1 MLSDVNTLPEKRR
14 QRLTASWAGTFR
26 EQFFARLKEEPFA
39 VLYSEIASRPNVPV
53 NVLVSLDVL
62 KAGHGW
68 SDEELYD
75 HFLYDLQV
83 RYALGYDG
91 LSDGDFEL
99 RTLYNFR
106 QRLSQYNL
114 EHGVN
119 LLAPAFA
126 AITDQQ
132 LTAFAVQT
140 GRQRMDSTQIA
151 SNILMMSRLQLLV
164 EAIHR
169 LHRLLREADRLHYA
183 ELLAPYVGETAGHYV
198 YRVKGWAANGEQLQ
212 PVAQTL
218 YALLQGMAS
227 TYSQE
232 PAYQVAQRLFD
243 EQCRVV
249 EQTAQAKANAEISAS
264 SLQSL
269 DDLEATYREKNRV
282 GYKGYVANVTE
293 TCAPE
298 NPVQLITDVRVAP
311 NTAEDGELLV
321 AALPELKQRTDLDT
335 LYTDGAFGGP
345 QSDTVLREQ
354 RVTLIQTAIKGRKP
368 DTAKLHLADFAI
380 TQDVQGV
387 PLEITCPQGQTVAV
401 TAGAKPQRFA
411 AQFATATCATCPLYA
426 AGRCPPQPDNRR
438 RSLRL
443 TFNQADVEKSQ
454 RHRRSC
460 AEHHPGSN
468 LRAAV
473 EATVRS
479 VKHPFPAGKLPVRGQ
494 FRVTCLVIASALMT
508 NVRRIQRYLMSTR
521 PKPSPRQ
528 QKRQELRHR
537 LGPALATHFS
547 TALRARLSDAF
558 MTMTTYKPRFSYY
571 SAPFFQGSHESQRSG
586 ARGFLVLLLFWLSLA
601 NWSRST

>member
-1 MLSDVNTLPEKRR
+1 
-14 QRLTASWAGTFR
+14 
-26 EQFFARLKEEPFA
+26 
-39 VLYSEIASRPNVPV
+39 
-53 NVLVSLDVL
+53 
-62 KAGHGW
+62 
-68 SDEELYD
+68 
-75 HFLYDLQV
+75 
-83 RYALGYDG
+83 
-91 LSDGDFEL
+91 
-99 RTLYNFR
+99 
-106 QRLSQYNL
+106 
-114 EHGVN
+114 
-119 LLAPAFA
+119 
-126 AITDQQ
+126 
-132 LTAFAVQT
+132 
-140 GRQRMDSTQIA
+140 
-151 SNILMMSRLQLLV
+151 MMSRLQFGGG
-164 EAIHR
+164 IHR

-321 AALPELKQRTDLDT
+321 AALPELMQRTDLDT

-401 TAGAKPQRFA
+401 TAGAKPQLLRLSSPR
-411 AQFATATCATCPLYA
+411 PLSIVP
-426 AGRCPPQPDNRR
+426 CMPPPGGHNPHRR

-443 TFNQADVEKSQ
+443 TFIQADVEKSQ
-454 RHRRSC
+454 RRRRSC

-494 FRVTCLVIASALMT
+494 LSHAW
-508 NVRRIQRYLMSTR
+508 RRPRDRCLMSDASTLLDELYVHGRYSVGVCRRVDGVWPLCPCSLDMVPAR
-521 PKPSPRQ
+521 PA
-528 QKRQELRHR
+528 H
-537 LGPALATHFS
+537 
-547 TALRARLSDAF
+547 
-558 MTMTTYKPRFSYY
+558 
-571 SAPFFQGSHESQRSG
+571 
-586 ARGFLVLLLFWLSLA
+586 
-601 NWSRST
+601 